1 MYQALS
7 VLCIRDTKRK
17 KIKFPDLVEMILWQ
31 RCVRRHSVVY
41 LRFPSPSQ
49 HILSLFLRVGS
60 QLAIA
65 PIPKRTV
72 LSWGAPPQPGSHN
85 VLSLVHSQWL
95 TYRAQRPAL
104 CVPVPFMHQKFF
116 PETRLPDTTPLPDCV
131 SSCSP
136 ALFPPLKVFLDQHS
150 FRMHLNPTLSL
161 CF

>member
-7 VLCIRDTKRK
+7 VLCVRDTKRK

-72 LSWGAPPQPGSHN
+72 LS
-85 VLSLVHSQWL
+85 
-95 TYRAQRPAL
+95 
-104 CVPVPFMHQKFF
+104 
-116 PETRLPDTTPLPDCV
+116 
-131 SSCSP
+131 
-136 ALFPPLKVFLDQHS
+136 
-150 FRMHLNPTLSL
+150 
-161 CF
+161 